1 MRSARSLFLTS
12 AVVAA
17 ALSAP
22 STVDATTTCAML
34 GDGNSEVARMLA
46 EAIGLDAS
54 DLDDFPLS
62 DVLGEFNTAL
72 PWLST
77 CAAALDPNAFV
88 TSAVSS
94 TSLQKCY
101 KDIESLIESD
111 DDSGSDSYSSAI
123 SQANKVCSLVKS
135 SFIPC
140 IKSGVAEVIMYNLA
154 KTNGC
159 CDAFLAKI
167 QSLYGAALPL
177 LADNLLAL
185 SHNAVCSTRNYTNLA
200 GKAITKEPCG
210 YSIFNS
216 FSNFDVSTATDLIQ
230 IPNSQMCSAFEGK
243 SFTNTKGGT
252 SQFDF
257 NTDGVDSMGICLT
270 PVDSLVKYLRAMPFF
285 QLTLNAGGQ
294 LGDFSLADLFVSGA
308 SIRGDYFV
316 GYALDEDNLPMLG
329 LRTADRFVTA
339 LYDFKPEMFDGTNMS
354 EFWGDYANLT
364 DLVAAYGSQ
373 YKSAASAFSTHIT
386 NSGSC
391 TYSGQSLALADTSM
405 NSTNTSATTTTNT
418 SATMTKT
425 SGASHLETNVL
436 AVGAALVLLVATH

>member
-1 MRSARSLFLTS
+1 MRTARSLFLTS

-22 STVDATTTCAML
+22 LTVDATTTCAML

-46 EAIGLDAS
+46 EAIGLDAG

-62 DVLGEFNTAL
+62 DVLDEFNTAL

-77 CAAALDPNAFV
+77 CAAAVDPNAFV

-94 TSLQKCY
+94 TSLQKCF
-101 KDIESLIESD
+101 KDLESLFEDD
-111 DDSGSDSYSSAI
+111 DDSGSDSDSGATFL
-123 SQANKVCSLVKS
+123 ANKVCPLVNS

-167 QSLYGAALPL
+167 QSLYGAALPS

-185 SHNAVCSTRNYTNLA
+185 SHNIACSTRSYTNLA
-200 GKAITKEPCG
+200 GKAVAKEACG
-210 YSIFNS
+210 YSIVNS
-216 FSNFDVSTATDLIQ
+216 FTNFDVSTATDLIQ
-230 IPNSQMCSAFEGK
+230 IPNTQMCSAFEGK
-243 SFTNTKGGT
+243 SFTNTKSGT
-252 SQFDF
+252 SQFAF

-294 LGDFSLADLFVSGA
+294 LGTFSLADLFVSGA

-329 LRTADRFVTA
+329 LRTADRFVAA
-339 LYDFKPEMFDGTNMS
+339 LYDFRPDMFDGTNMS

-364 DLVAAYGSQ
+364 DLATAYGNE
-373 YKSAASAFSTHIT
+373 YKSAASAFSTHIA
-386 NSGSC
+386 NSGGC

-405 NSTNTSATTTTNT
+405 NSTNTSATTTT
-418 SATMTKT
+418 TKT
-425 SGASHLETNVL
+425 SGAGHLETSAL
-436 AVGAALVLLVATH
+436 AVGAALVLLAATH